1 MPIYLHKLVLLLL
14 LSISS
19 SAFSLDPLKIE
30 IRTIGFPPYGILND
44 GVASGIY
51 YDLANNLAEAVG
63 LDASNTVAPYT
74 RIRSGLK
81 SGRADLSIMF
91 KYSELN
97 DYVVYVAPLPTLKT
111 VVVGL
116 KGSSFDS
123 IQSLENKR
131 IAYLRGGSFS
141 EQIDDN
147 PKIQKYRTT
156 NFQQGVKMLLGG
168 RVDAIIGPMEPIL
181 AAAAK
186 SNLSN
191 DLFGAP
197 FVVAERTPWIQIS
210 KKSALVPYA
219 ELLRKEFALIQARG
233 DLELL
238 RRHYT
243 QN

>member
-1 MPIYLHKLVLLLL
+1 MPIYLHKLVLLLFL
-14 LSISS
+14 GISS

-44 GVASGIY
+44 RVASGIY
-51 YDLANNLAEAVG
+51 YDLANKLAAAVG

-141 EQIDDN
+141 EQIDNN
-147 PKIQKYRTT
+147 PNIQKYRTT
-156 NFQQGVKMLLGG
+156 NFLQGVKMLLGG

-191 DLFGAP
+191 DLFGTP

-210 KKSALVPYA
+210 KKGALVPYV
-219 ELLRKEFALIQARG
+219 ELLREEFALIQARG

-238 RRHYT
+238 RRQYT

>member
-1 MPIYLHKLVLLLL
+1 MRIYLHKVVLLFFLA
-14 LSISS
+14 ISG

-51 YDLANNLAEAVG
+51 YDLANNLAAATG

-131 IAYLRGGSFS
+131 IAYLRGGNFS
-141 EQIDDN
+141 EKIDSN
-147 PKIQKYRTT
+147 PNIQKYRTT
-156 NFQQGVKMLLGG
+156 NFLQGVRMLLGG

-186 SNLSN
+186 SELSN
-191 DLFGAP
+191 DLFGVP

-210 KKSALVPYA
+210 KKSALVAYTD
-219 ELLRKEFALIQARG
+219 LLRKEFALIQARG

-238 RRHYT
+238 RRQYT